1 VRFNLLSSAVVG
13 ATAVVALITPS
24 ITASFAGFALAF
36 ASTVTNDLLFMVRRF
51 VGLEQSMV
59 SQVKVNHLI
68 SVPLTVDVYQVAL
81 ERVKE
86 YSELKQEPPEFLE
99 PRPPAEWPSTG
110 VIDCEDLVIR
120 YAVRIPFLSSIS
132 SDFYLPSTSLNCL
145 TFCIN

>member
-1 VRFNLLSSAVVG
+1 MRFNLVSAAVVG
-13 ATAVVALITPS
+13 ATAVVSLITPS

-59 SQVKVNHLI
+59 SQVKVNQVI
-68 SVPLTVDVYQVAL
+68 SVSLIVDVPQVAL

-86 YSELKQEPPEFLE
+86 YSELQQEPPDFLE

-110 VIDCEDLVIR
+110 AIDCEDLVIR
-120 YAVRIPFLSSIS
+120 YAVCIPFLSLIT
-132 SDFYLPSTSLNCL
+132 SDFYLSPTSPNCL